1 MNLLLLLSSL
11 GALLGGEPSSS
22 QSQAMV
28 VHLRDLNLRSEAGSA
43 VAVQRI
49 RDAAKAFCAER
60 PGPQE
65 IDLTVLDCRRD
76 MAERAVARLG
86 SAEVRALYL
95 DSPSGMVFAT
105 R

>member
-11 GALLGGEPSSS
+11 GALFGGEPSPPT
-22 QSQAMV
+22 QAMV

-65 IDLTVLDCRRD
+65 VDLTVLDCRRD